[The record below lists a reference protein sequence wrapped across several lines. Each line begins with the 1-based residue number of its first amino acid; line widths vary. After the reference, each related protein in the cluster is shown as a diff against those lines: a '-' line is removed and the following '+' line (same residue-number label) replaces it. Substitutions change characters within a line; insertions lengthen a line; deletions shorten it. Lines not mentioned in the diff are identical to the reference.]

1 MKSEK
6 VYFFIIRYLKI
17 VKKWHERTSFFQV
30 MEKKWEKK
38 ERKDIKKIQW
48 MNLFIMMVEEQ
59 NMSKEIYK

>member
-1 MKSEK
+1 MWKCDMKE
-6 VYFFIIRYLKI
+6 L
-17 VKKWHERTSFFQV
+17 FFQV

-38 ERKDIKKIQW
+38 ERKDKKKIKW

>member
-1 MKSEK
+1 M
-6 VYFFIIRYLKI
+6 
-17 VKKWHERTSFFQV
+17 WHKRTSFFQV

-38 ERKDIKKIQW
+38 ERKGIKKIQW

>member
-1 MKSEK
+1 M
-6 VYFFIIRYLKI
+6 
-17 VKKWHERTSFFQV
+17 WHERTSFFQV

-38 ERKDIKKIQW
+38 ERKDIKKNQW

>member
-1 MKSEK
+1 M
-6 VYFFIIRYLKI
+6 
-17 VKKWHERTSFFQV
+17 WHERTSVFQV

-38 ERKDIKKIQW
+38 ERKDIKKIQC